1 MILPSELNQLAIT
14 TPGFL
19 SQAEGE
25 ALATYLDSL
34 PGRES
39 IVEIGSY
46 CGKSTLYLGHAA
58 KLTGR
63 IVYAIDHHQ
72 GSVEHQPGEFFYDAK
87 LTDAE
92 GKTDTLLHFRHTMR
106 QAKLDDCVFPLVGP
120 ANVIGLHWQQ
130 PLGLLFIDG
139 GHSMDDAV
147 SDYRLWSRHVVLNGI
162 MAVHDHYPT
171 PSSGGQAPKAIIDA
185 ALASGLW
192 HREAQ
197 VDSLAILRRL
207 V

>member
-1 MILPSELNQLAIT
+1 MILPTELNQLAMT

-25 ALATYLDSL
+25 ALAKYLDSVA
-34 PGRES
+34 GRES
-39 IVEIGSY
+39 VVEIGSY

-58 KLTGR
+58 KLTKR

-72 GSVEHQPGEFFYDAK
+72 GSVEHQPGEFFYDTK

-92 GKTDTLLHFRHTMR
+92 GKTDTLLHFRHTIR
-106 QAKLDDCVFPLVGP
+106 KAKLDHCVFPLVGP

-139 GHSMDDAV
+139 GHSIEDAV
-147 SDYRLWSRHVVLNGI
+147 SDYRLWSRHVVLGGI
-162 MAVHDHYPT
+162 MAVHDHYP
-171 PSSGGQAPKAIIDA
+171 SASAGGQAPKAIIDA

-192 HREAQ
+192 RREAQ
-197 VDSLAILRRL
+197 VDSLALLRRL
-207 V
+207 I